1 MKIGEDTKELL
12 IIIPIVVIFSLLS
25 ALSMDIFI
33 TLIMLSASTFLFFFA
48 LKSKYHLLLKTL
60 SLFVLFHFIIF
71 PYLYVVLIKI
81 DSKAFRID
89 TEIQKNE
96 LIIAEQE
103 LSEKYQL
110 MILSKGEVVTM
121 QLLDSKSAY
130 LDSSFNYLNN
140 DNILSIDTFL
150 LHKSTIYKNMGR
162 PSAGF
167 STLSICD
174 SKGINIVNLTGDN
187 GNKISDDLTL
197 KEFLNLQL
205 ETIKKTNNKLA
216 VDKDK
221 IEEKDIWSY
230 RRILAYSI
238 NIFETD
244 NLKPKTKSANIIFFI
259 HKFLVAIFILGII
272 GTSFYEFLIEEKR
285 K

>member
-1 MKIGEDTKELL
+1 MKISKDSKELL
-12 IIIPIVVIFSLLS
+12 ITIPIMVVFGLLS
-25 ALSMDIFI
+25 VLSIDIFI
-33 TLIMLSASTFLFFFA
+33 TLIMLSISTFLFLFA
-48 LKSKYHLLLKTL
+48 LKSKYDLLLKTL
-60 SLFVLFHFIIF
+60 SFFVLFHLLVF
-71 PYLYVVLIKI
+71 PFVYVILIKI
-81 DSKAFRID
+81 DSKAFHID
-89 TEIQKNE
+89 TEIEKNE
-96 LIIAEQE
+96 LVIAQQE
-103 LSEKYQL
+103 LSEKYEL
-110 MILSKGEVVTM
+110 MILSNGEGVAM
-121 QLLDSKSAY
+121 RLLDSKSTY

-150 LHKSTIYKNMGR
+150 LHKSTIYKNMGH

-174 SKGINIVNLTGDN
+174 SNGINIVNLIGDY

-197 KEFLNLQL
+197 KEFLSYQI
-205 ETIKKTNNKLA
+205 ESIRKTNDKLA

-244 NLKPKTKSANIIFFI
+244 NLKPMTKSANIIFFI
-259 HKFLVAIFILGII
+259 HRFIVAIFILGII
-272 GTSFYEFLIEEKR
+272 GTSFYEFLIEGKR

>member
-1 MKIGEDTKELL
+1 MKISKDPKKLFIV
-12 IIIPIVVIFSLLS
+12 IIIGVICSLFS

-33 TLIMLSASTFLFFFA
+33 TLIILAASTFLFLFA
-48 LKSKYHLLLKTL
+48 LKSKFGLLLNTL
-60 SLFVLFHFIIF
+60 SFFVLLHFIIF
-71 PYLYVVLIKI
+71 PYIYVILIKI
-81 DSKAFRID
+81 DHKAFHVD
-89 TEIQKNE
+89 TEIEKNE

-103 LSEKYQL
+103 LSEKYEM
-110 MILSKGEVVTM
+110 MIFSEGEKVSLR
-121 QLLDSKSAY
+121 LLDSKSTY

-140 DNILSIDTFL
+140 DNILSVDTFL
-150 LHKSTIYKNMGR
+150 LHKSTIYKNMGH

-174 SKGINIVNLTGDN
+174 SKGINIVNLTGDY
-187 GNKISDDLTL
+187 GNKISDELTL
-197 KEFLNLQL
+197 KEFLNQQL
-205 ETIKKTNNKLA
+205 EAIRKNNNKLA
-216 VDKDK
+216 ADKEK

-259 HKFLVAIFILGII
+259 HKFLVSLFILGII
-272 GTSFYEFLIEEKR
+272 GTSFYEFLIEGKR

>member
-1 MKIGEDTKELL
+1 MKISKETKKLL
-12 IIIPIVVIFSLLS
+12 IIIPIGVVFSILS
-25 ALSMDIFI
+25 TLSIDIFI
-33 TLIMLSASTFLFFFA
+33 TLIMFSVSTFLFLFA
-48 LKSKYHLLLKTL
+48 LKSKYDLLLKTL
-60 SLFVLFHFIIF
+60 SFFILFHFIVF

-81 DSKAFRID
+81 DSKAFHVD
-89 TEIQKNE
+89 SEIEKNE
-96 LIIAEQE
+96 LIIAEHE
-103 LSEKYQL
+103 LNEKYEM
-110 MILSKGEVVTM
+110 MILSKGEEVAM
-121 QLLDSKSAY
+121 RLLDSKNTY

-140 DNILSIDTFL
+140 DNILSVDTFL
-150 LHKSTIYKNMGR
+150 LHKSTIYKNMGH

-174 SKGINIVNLTGDN
+174 NKGINIVNLTGGY

-197 KEFLNLQL
+197 KEFLNHQL
-205 ETIKKTNNKLA
+205 ETIRKTNNKFEA
-216 VDKDK
+216 DKYK
-221 IEEKDIWSY
+221 IKEKDIWSY

-259 HKFLVAIFILGII
+259 HKFFVAIFILGII
-272 GTSFYEFLIEEKR
+272 GTSFYEFLIEGKR